1 MKPTLAFTSGDPG
14 GIGPEA
20 AVAAMREPSLLR
32 ACRILAVGPRSAFAA
47 AGWTASLGPLFDP
60 SPSLARRFP
69 RGPSAEGGRLSYA
82 AVRAGADLCLRGVV
96 DALVTAP
103 VSKES
108 WRMAGAPHLD
118 HTALL
123 QGVTR
128 APRAAMM
135 LLCGGLRAVLVTR
148 HIPLCEVPSA
158 LSAEGLYEAAE
169 LAACALRKEL
179 GIARPRLALCA
190 LNPHAGEGGLLGS
203 EEETLLA
210 PTARRC
216 RHRGQAHDRTPPAGK
231 ARGAHA
237 QGRYDAL
244 VSLYHDQAL
253 IALKTAGACA
263 RGAKRDARPPRG
275 DFRRLAY
282 PPVVN
287 WTLGVPLIRT
297 SPGHGTAYDIAG
309 RGVADPSAMKAAAR
323 LALDLVLRRGR
334 TPSARGS

>member
-1 MKPTLAFTSGDPG
+1 MPFQPILALTSGDPG
-14 GIGPEA
+14 GIGPEV
-20 AVAAMREPSLLR
+20 AVAAMREPSLRR
-32 ACRILAVGPRSAFAA
+32 ACRVLAVGPRSAFAA
-47 AGWTASLGPLFDP
+47 AGWTPSLGPLFDP

-82 AVRAGADLCLRGVV
+82 AVRAGVDLCLRGIA

-108 WRMAGAPHLD
+108 WRMAHAPHLD

-148 HIPLCEVPSA
+148 HIPLGEVPA
-158 LSAEGLYEAAE
+158 RLSAGAVRDSAE
-169 LAACALRKEL
+169 LAEIALRVEL
-179 GIARPRLALCA
+179 GIRRPRLALCA
-190 LNPHAGEGGLLGS
+190 LNPHAGEGGLLGR
-203 EEETLLA
+203 EEKVLLGPA
-210 PTARRC
+210 AARLR
-216 RHRGQAHDRTPPAGK
+216 RRGIDLAGPLPADS
-231 ARGAHA
+231 AWGAHA
-237 QGRYDAL
+237 KGRYDAL

-253 IALKTAGACA
+253 IGLKAAGARA
-263 RGAKRDARPPRG
+263 SS
-275 DFRRLAY
+275 AY

-287 WTLGVPLIRT
+287 WTLGIPLVRT

-323 LALDLVLRRGR
+323 LALDIVLRR
-334 TPSARGS
+334 TPS